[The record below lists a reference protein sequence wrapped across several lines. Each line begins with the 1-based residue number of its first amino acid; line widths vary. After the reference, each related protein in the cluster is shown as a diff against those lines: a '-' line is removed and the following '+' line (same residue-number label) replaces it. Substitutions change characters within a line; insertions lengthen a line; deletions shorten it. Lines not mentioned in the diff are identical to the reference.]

1 MSREPVQKGSRGAG
15 GLLGPLF
22 LGLLTF
28 SVIFIILE
36 LFSLK
41 VMYYLHNQDIK
52 NKDLILLPKE
62 KKKCPSAYVVCEE
75 EGVRVEG
82 KEKRKARGSQKPLRG
97 AGRSPGEET
106 RPRE

>member
-41 VMYYLHNQDIK
+41 VT
-52 NKDLILLPKE
+52 LLPTKSGN
-62 KKKCPSAYVVCEE
+62 KK
-75 EGVRVEG
+75 
-82 KEKRKARGSQKPLRG
+82 
-97 AGRSPGEET
+97 
-106 RPRE
+106 